1 MTVTGISAVW
11 LKRGTIEKKL
21 AHMPRYCH
29 HRESPAQTRISSKLI
44 FNSSFR
50 RMLNWGCVFSRILGT
65 YFRETTSPGLLVY
78 EEFIVA
84 DKPLDRN
91 ARREVSQEIERA
103 HKLMLK
109 MLPLKSL

>member
-1 MTVTGISAVW
+1 MS
-11 LKRGTIEKKL
+11 
-21 AHMPRYCH
+21 
-29 HRESPAQTRISSKLI
+29 SQTRISSKLI
-44 FNSSFR
+44 FKKFQADAELGLR
-50 RMLNWGCVFSRILGT
+50 VLKVLGT

-109 MLPLKSL
+109 LLPVKTLENREIRARGGWISLCRVIPADRVSRLRKIRKT

>member
-11 LKRGTIEKKL
+11 LKRGTIEKKH

-44 FNSSFR
+44 FKKFQADAELGLR
-50 RMLNWGCVFSRILGT
+50 VLKVLGT

-91 ARREVSQEIERA
+91 ARREVGQEIERA
-103 HKLMLK
+103 HQLMLK
-109 MLPLKSL
+109 LLRLKSL

>member
-1 MTVTGISAVW
+1 
-11 LKRGTIEKKL
+11 
-21 AHMPRYCH
+21 
-29 HRESPAQTRISSKLI
+29 
-44 FNSSFR
+44 
-50 RMLNWGCVFSRILGT
+50 
-65 YFRETTSPGLLVY
+65 VY

-109 MLPLKSL
+109 LLPLKSL

>member
-1 MTVTGISAVW
+1 MRP
-11 LKRGTIEKKL
+11 L
-21 AHMPRYCH
+21 
-29 HRESPAQTRISSKLI
+29 HR
-44 FNSSFR
+44 
-50 RMLNWGCVFSRILGT
+50 VFS
-65 YFRETTSPGLLVY
+65 FY

-109 MLPLKSL
+109 LLPVKSPLKNQGIGGAWRVGYAYGESSGRIAHPAFAKIRKA

>member
-1 MTVTGISAVW
+1 
-11 LKRGTIEKKL
+11 
-21 AHMPRYCH
+21 
-29 HRESPAQTRISSKLI
+29 
-44 FNSSFR
+44 
-50 RMLNWGCVFSRILGT
+50 MLNWGCVFSRILGT
-65 YFRETTSPGLLVY
+65 YFRETTSPGLLVD

-109 MLPLKSL
+109 LLRLKSL